1 MANESALGLSDEEML
16 NLPDPEDELEVEAVP
31 PVEEQAIV
39 EDELELE
46 ELTEEEEEDPDAEDL
61 TEETDDADLDG
72 EQTDDLPDTDADKD
86 VTEELVDD
94 KAEDEVSSEVD
105 SKKELEKLYAP
116 FKANGKDMQI
126 DSVDDAINLMKM
138 GANYNKKMAGLKPAL
153 KIVKMLENNG
163 LMDETA
169 LSYLID
175 LHKKNPE
182 AISKL
187 LKDSGTDPLDI
198 DLEKATEY
206 KPSTYNVNDSEMEL
220 DAVLDDIRDTP
231 AFKDTID
238 IISNKWDES
247 SKKVLFSTPSLIKTI
262 NEHVEAG
269 IYDTVTKVVE
279 RERMLGRLSGL
290 SDLDAYRQVG
300 DAIQA
305 KGGFGQPPE
314 VTPKANVEV
323 KPVVKPSTDPK
334 LISRKKAASTT
345 KGTVSSKPL
354 DSYNPLSLSDDEF
367 ENSATSKYL

>member
-31 PVEEQAIV
+31 AVEEQAIV
-39 EDELELE
+39 ENEDEPEV
-46 ELTEEEEEDPDAEDL
+46 LTEEEEDPDAKDL
-61 TEETDDADLDG
+61 TEGTDDADLDG
-72 EQTDDLPDTDADKD
+72 EQTTDLPDTDADKD

-105 SKKELEKLYAP
+105 SKKELERLYAP

-269 IYDTVTKVVE
+269 IYETVSKVVE

-305 KGGFGQPPE
+305 NGGFGQPPE

-323 KPVVKPSTDPK
+323 KPVVKPSIDPK